1 MVLVT
6 SPGFTNH
13 LQGGR
18 KKCTQFVHKNFFMKG
33 FFSMEK
39 GTVKWFNTS
48 KGYGFVTKESG
59 GDIFVHFS
67 GIVGDGFKSLNNGDP
82 VEFEVE
88 ESEKGPQA
96 IKVSKI

>member
-1 MVLVT
+1 
-6 SPGFTNH
+6 
-13 LQGGR
+13 
-18 KKCTQFVHKNFFMKG
+18 
-33 FFSMEK
+33 MEK

-82 VEFEVE
+82 VEFEIE
-88 ESEKGPQA
+88 ETQKGPQA
-96 IKVSKI
+96 VKVAKI